1 LDCPF
6 IQPYV
11 TP

>member
-1 LDCPF
+1 V

-11 TP
+11 TDSITL